1 MSEHV
6 NAAYHLVDRHVDSG
20 DGGRTAVRS
29 QGTSTSYA
37 ELQELSRAF
46 AGGLRGLSVRRGDRV
61 VFVCSDRLELAVGI
75 LGALRY
81 GAVAVP
87 LSTMLTGPEL
97 AKIVQDSGARVLA
110 VTPEFGPAVT
120 VAVAGATELEHVVVV
135 NEAQVQ
141 VPTHLTVT
149 PWSAL
154 LAAGGA
160 LGEPVAPIGADFPAL
175 WLYTSGTTGTPKGAM
190 HRHANLRAVCDTY
203 ARDVLQVTPQDVFF
217 SVAKIFFAYG
227 IGNSLL
233 FPLSVGATSVLA
245 SQRPSPQLVLSRLRE
260 DEPTLFFAGPTFYA
274 ALLAADLPDDTFRS
288 VRLCA
293 SAGEALPASLY
304 RRFTERFGVDVLD
317 GIGSTEA
324 LHIFLSNRPGAVR
337 AGTSGNV
344 VPGYELQVRDEA
356 GQLVPDGEPGAL
368 FVRGASMATGYW
380 CRTDASREVFQG
392 EWVRTGDTYVRS
404 SDGYY
409 TCLGRANDLLKA
421 GGSGCR
427 LPRSRS
433 GCCSTPTSRRRPS
446 SAWPTATSSTSRW
459 PSWWRD
465 QEPSSTGT
473 SSSAG
478 AVRGWRPSSARA
490 PSWSCQSCPRRP
502 PERCSA
508 SGCASRPAAT
518 CSTRLRDLRW
528 RPGPRWRCSSA
539 RWPPARR
546 RARPCPRPAV
556 GGPRLGR
563 LGAPVRRDR
572 CAGAGLDAR
581 GHAPTG
587 GA

>member
-97 AKIVQDSGARVLA
+97 AKIVQDSGARVLV

-421 GGSGCR
+421 GGIWVSPAEVEERLLQHPDVAEAAVVGVADSNELDKPVAFVVARPGAQLDGDQLVGWCR
-427 LPRSRS
+427 EGLAAFKRPRAVVVVSELPK
-433 GCCSTPTSRRRPS
+433 
-446 SAWPTATSSTSRW
+446 TATGKVQRFRLREQAGSDLLDAPPG
-459 PSWWRD
+459 PS
-465 QEPSSTGT
+465 
-473 SSSAG
+473 
-478 AVRGWRPSSARA
+478 V
-490 PSWSCQSCPRRP
+490 
-502 PERCSA
+502 A
-508 SGCASRPAAT
+508 SGTPVAS
-518 CSTRLRDLRW
+518 L
-528 RPGPRWRCSSA
+528 
-539 RWPPARR
+539 
-546 RARPCPRPAV
+546 
-556 GGPRLGR
+556 
-563 LGAPVRRDR
+563 
-572 CAGAGLDAR
+572 
-581 GHAPTG
+581 
-587 GA
+587 